1 MSETSRGEYSIRP
14 NILSPEEAAM
24 IIERQEAICRILDEF
39 PQLSLSDI
47 PSNIVNEVRVHI
59 LTCQD
64 RVHHV
69 DGLGS
74 DED

>member
-24 IIERQEAICRILDEF
+24 IIERQEAICRILDES
-39 PQLSLSDI
+39 PQLSLSTI
-47 PSNIVNEVRVHI
+47 PPNIINEVQVHI

-64 RVHHV
+64 RVHYV